1 MNHPEPT
8 PERFPGPA
16 LPEHLETV
24 ALTRTTARVEDRVII
39 GGVPMRIVDVVRTH
53 TGVRLDL
60 EEGERLW
67 LTARTRLTAF
77 READIDPFGSRA
89 R

>member
-1 MNHPEPT
+1 MNHPEPD
-8 PERFPGPA
+8 RSPGP
-16 LPEHLETV
+16 LPDHLQTV
-24 ALTRTTARVEDRVII
+24 SLTRTTARVEDRVII

-67 LTARTRLTAF
+67 LTTRTRLTAF

>member
-1 MNHPEPT
+1 MTAHE
-8 PERFPGPA
+8 PA
-16 LPEHLETV
+16 LGFGEYMETV
-24 ALTRTTARVEDRVII
+24 ALTRTTVRVEDRVII

-67 LTARTRLTAF
+67 LTTRSRLTAF
-77 READIDPFGSRA
+77 RDPDIDPSGNRE